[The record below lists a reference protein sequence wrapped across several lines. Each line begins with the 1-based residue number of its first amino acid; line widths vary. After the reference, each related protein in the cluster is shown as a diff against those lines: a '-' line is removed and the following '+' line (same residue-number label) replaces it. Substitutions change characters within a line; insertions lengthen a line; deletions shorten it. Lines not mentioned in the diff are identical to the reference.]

1 MNNEKM
7 NLADALNILHVD
19 NLTTIDLQSLKK
31 KYHKL
36 ALQHHPDKNGNTIE
50 SKEHFQKIGEA
61 YDLLKREI
69 GVNEL
74 DENDN
79 DQETDRGYMFI
90 LTLFLKT
97 LFKDV
102 NYEIVLS
109 ILKDAVSVALF
120 ESINKEMCIYI
131 YDFIIKYKTI
141 LHISD
146 ETLEKVKQII
156 LEKYK
161 DVQIFILNP
170 SLFDLFENNIYKLK
184 VEDVIYYVPLW
195 HNEIVFQKEKSI
207 NESMNE
213 HNSKDSKD
221 NEIIVKCI
229 PELPDNV
236 EIDEN
241 NNLIISITI
250 PLTPSLFFDKI
261 YLVYIEK
268 YTFEIPMAKLSC
280 IIDQIYVLKGQG
292 ISQIFEK
299 DVFDISKKS
308 DIIFRIK
315 FI

>member
-1 MNNEKM
+1 MNIN
-7 NLADALNILHVD
+7 DALNILHVD
-19 NLTTIDLQSLKK
+19 NLTNIDLQSLKK

-69 GVNEL
+69 GINEP

-79 DQETDRGYMFI
+79 DQETDLGYMFI

-120 ESINKEMCIYI
+120 ESIDKEMCIYI
-131 YDFIIKYKTI
+131 YDFIIKYKTV

-146 ETLEKVKQII
+146 ETLEKVRQII

-195 HNEIVFQKEKSI
+195 HNEIVFQKEKERKNEI
-207 NESMNE
+207 NINTQ
-213 HNSKDSKD
+213 DS
-221 NEIIVKCI
+221 EIIVKCI

-250 PLTPSLFFDKI
+250 PLTLSLFFEKK
-261 YLVYIEK
+261 YLVCIEK
-268 YTFEIPMAKLSC
+268 YTFEIPLIKLSC
-280 IIDQIYVLKGQG
+280 TIDQIYILKGQG

>member
-1 MNNEKM
+1 
-7 NLADALNILHVD
+7 
-19 NLTTIDLQSLKK
+19 
-31 KYHKL
+31 
-36 ALQHHPDKNGNTIE
+36 
-50 SKEHFQKIGEA
+50 
-61 YDLLKREI
+61 
-69 GVNEL
+69 
-74 DENDN
+74 
-79 DQETDRGYMFI
+79 
-90 LTLFLKT
+90 
-97 LFKDV
+97 
-102 NYEIVLS
+102 
-109 ILKDAVSVALF
+109 
-120 ESINKEMCIYI
+120 
-131 YDFIIKYKTI
+131 
-141 LHISD
+141 
-146 ETLEKVKQII
+146 
-156 LEKYK
+156 
-161 DVQIFILNP
+161 LNP

-213 HNSKDSKD
+213 NNSKDSKD

-268 YTFEIPMAKLSC
+268 YTFEIPMDKLSC
-280 IIDQIYVLKGQG
+280 TIDQIYVLKGQG

>member
-1 MNNEKM
+1 M
-7 NLADALNILHVD
+7 NLTDALNILHVD
-19 NLTTIDLQSLKK
+19 NLANIDLQSLKK
-31 KYHKL
+31 RYHKM

-69 GVNEL
+69 GEISI
-74 DENDN
+74 DENIDEN
-79 DQETDRGYMFI
+79 NESGYMFI
-90 LTLFLKT
+90 LSLFLKT

-120 ESINKEMCIYI
+120 ESIDKEMCIYI
-131 YDFIIKYKTI
+131 YDFIIKYKTV
-141 LHISD
+141 LHISN

-161 DVQIFILNP
+161 DVQIFMLNP

-195 HNEIVFQKEKSI
+195 HNEIVFQKEKERKNEI
-207 NESMNE
+207 NT
-213 HNSKDSKD
+213 DS
-221 NEIIVKCI
+221 EIIVKCI

-250 PLTPSLFFDKI
+250 PLTLSLFFDKI
-261 YLVYIEK
+261 YLVCIEK
-268 YTFEIPMAKLSC
+268 YTFEIPMIKLSC
-280 IIDQIYVLKGQG
+280 TIDQIYILKGQG

>member
-1 MNNEKM
+1 M

-36 ALQHHPDKNGNTIE
+36 ALQHHPDKNGNTVE

-69 GVNEL
+69 GVNAL

-79 DQETDRGYMFI
+79 DQETDSGYMFI

-161 DVQIFILNP
+161 DVHIFILNP

-184 VEDVIYYVPLW
+184 VENIIYYVPLW

-207 NESMNE
+207 NDSINE
-213 HNSKDSKD
+213 NNSSKDSKD
-221 NEIIVKCI
+221 NDIIVKCI

-241 NNLIISITI
+241 NNLIISVQI
-250 PLTPSLFFDKI
+250 PLTLSLFFDKI

-268 YTFEIPMAKLSC
+268 YTFEIPVVKLSC
-280 IIDQIYVLKGQG
+280 IIDQIYILKGQG
-292 ISQIFEK
+292 ISQILEK